1 MACTSATT
9 EDLEFCEGEHN
20 EGGFSSENF
29 FSKTSLFLSFPKLA
43 SDTTLTAAEIT
54 AATALYPDFAT
65 MVAPLKKKT
74 LVGDIVF
81 KTGFKFSK
89 FPAISDT
96 GSLTGDLIKE
106 GSTSGK
112 NEYSFDV
119 ENTILNVA
127 ILEEITQGVLVFK
140 STEGVQ
146 MCLGTKEFPAKLMKR
161 SAKHG
166 KSSDADRNIS
176 VTFSCQKSPYRYKG
190 NIQLTPAV

>member
-9 EDLEFCEGEHN
+9 EDLEFCEGDHAES
-20 EGGFSSENF
+20 GFSSENF
-29 FSKTSLFLSFPKLA
+29 FTKTSLIATFPKFA
-43 SDTTLTAAEIT
+43 SDILTAAETT
-54 AATALYPDFAT
+54 AATALYPDFPT
-65 MVAPLKKKT
+65 MIAPLKKKT

-89 FPAISDT
+89 FPAIVDT
-96 GSLTGDLIKE
+96 GSLTGDLVKE

-112 NEYSFDV
+112 NEYTFDV
-119 ENTILNVA
+119 ENTIQNVA
-127 ILEEITQGVLVFK
+127 VLEEITQGILVFK

-166 KSSDADRNIS
+166 KSSDAERKIE

>member
-9 EDLEFCEGEHN
+9 EDLEFCEGSHS

-29 FSKTSLFLSFPKLA
+29 FTKTSLIATFPKFA
-43 SDTTLTAAEIT
+43 SDILTAAETT
-54 AATALYPDFAT
+54 AATALYPDYAT
-65 MVAPLKKKT
+65 MIAPLKKKT

-81 KTGFKFSK
+81 KPGFKFSK
-89 FPAISDT
+89 FPAIGDT
-96 GSLTGDLIKE
+96 GSLTGDLVKE

-119 ENTILNVA
+119 ENTIQNVS
-127 ILEEITQGVLVFK
+127 ILEEITQGVLIFK

-166 KSSDADRNIS
+166 KSNDADRKIE
-176 VTFSCQKSPYRYKG
+176 VTFNCQKSPYRYNG
-190 NIQLTPAV
+190 NIQLVPAV